1 MLPLHIVFEALD
13 QCQMSVAGLIM
24 TLLTCPQYE
33 NHPFVVE
40 LVERCGEVFN
50 AFLCHSAG
58 QHKFAAHSFRMVEN
72 TYLQELCSLASDDNG
87 QHFRASS
94 ASTKQLEEFSLQQMA
109 QKIEE
114 GAPKWWSLLG
124 SLLDQNASGELGG
137 EKDKEGGESE
147 LEGVFETFWDD
158 VDEIDLEGM
167 INELT
172 GEWGLRPP
180 VKDMRAKRRSAM
192 GLMVRAYYTR
202 ERTGINETQK
212 KTIISSIVMHGL
224 NQKSNALQSLL
235 GLFLQSAHAPYKV
248 IDTLAHLGI
257 SVSTDTINRAIQSLS
272 QESQNSLQRLGQ
284 SLLASYAYDNFDVDL
299 KHDTP
304 TVEKSNDSLK
314 HLTSGLMFPL
324 VHGVTLD
331 DLKCSEDLWR
341 KSALN
346 PLVDEPHTPPKR
358 AWWDLLERLQPERS
372 TSSMNASCRNQF
384 NSWMF
389 LHDLCAYGPEYFHQF
404 KSMIRS
410 PEPVEQIPTV
420 KTPIFAARAMDIN
433 NSTVSGNIQAVM
445 ELLEQGRV
453 EDPAVTSEAAIGDLP
468 DISKYVVLMHGD
480 LGTGER
486 LQAAQ
491 LRRSIESTSWNRLQ
505 HIIFIPGLFH
515 LKMACADALWRC
527 FIYPSTVRKD
537 ETSLMR
543 DVAQLRPRETGI
555 FATKPGFRR
564 MHQLVGYAG
573 ICRRLD
579 CWRVHACK
587 QKGFSS
593 LEAFAHSK
601 PTLDDLKAMAEEI
614 TCTYVATSQFRRMRR
629 RQEMERDLQFENALL
644 LNKYFLLYEELSYAM
659 NSGDIGR
666 VEASVVSWVP
676 ILKAIGK
683 HKYATQMTNFL
694 YNVHFVYP
702 PGLRHAI
709 RYHVL
714 VNPTGRPMKWRAVD
728 WCVELNNLF
737 TKVKNG
743 GKNSNRSVERII
755 LESPLVQVYR
765 NLQGLVQRDFSH
777 THLTT
782 SHAPPDMRQTF
793 RKIQGR
799 LELNSPHEISPGRK
813 SRHQVEDLQ
822 DKGRE
827 MMEKAAQGDVLIEN
841 EGDGIEALEGGGL
854 GDIIVELL

>member
-389 LHDLCAYGPEYFHQF
+389 LHDLF
-404 KSMIRS
+404 
-410 PEPVEQIPTV
+410 EQIPTV

-515 LKMACADALWRC
+515 LKMACADALWHC

-614 TCTYVATSQFRRMRR
+614 TCTYVATK
-629 RQEMERDLQFENALL
+629 MERDLQFENALL

-666 VEASVVSWVP
+666 VEASV
-676 ILKAIGK
+676 
-683 HKYATQMTNFL
+683 
-694 YNVHFVYP
+694 
-702 PGLRHAI
+702 
-709 RYHVL
+709 
-714 VNPTGRPMKWRAVD
+714 
-728 WCVELNNLF
+728 
-737 TKVKNG
+737 VKNG